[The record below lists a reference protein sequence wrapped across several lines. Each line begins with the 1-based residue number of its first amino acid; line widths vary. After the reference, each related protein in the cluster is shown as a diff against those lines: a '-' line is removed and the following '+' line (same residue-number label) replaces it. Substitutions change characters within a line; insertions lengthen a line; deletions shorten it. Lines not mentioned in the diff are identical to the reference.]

1 MKNILFKVLI
11 LAFMMIIGFGF
22 YNYVSVNA
30 SENEYTYSYTYNGIT
45 YYSNESED
53 DAWYQAMLD
62 NYEKGL
68 ITEEQIEEEYSTF
81 SRRNL
86 NEIADTYDNQS
97 DLTGEPVTY
106 VNGYLT
112 WTTSTGYVL
121 PLKNMRVDLYND
133 NILGAEWLGSTYT
146 NLDGYYCFEFINDTS
161 WIENGGYDVFIRCY
175 PDSYTFEIARDWVF
189 SFLTYYYFET
199 EPILNVTSGTTTDFN
214 VRVLYDESNMGNRA
228 FYISQG
234 LVTAQRFALEMGME
248 TDEFLHVIYPFS
260 DNYTAFCLD
269 EYSGIG
275 KPYFSDFDTIMH
287 EYGHFVEGVLGN
299 YGSSLVDI
307 ILYNPNHYS
316 HTDHFY
322 DKNNKQFAM
331 DLTWSESWATAFAQ
345 IAQQKYLTEYNG
357 KVSGYGDIFDGE
369 NYETYIST
377 LYSCE
382 AQEDAVIASLWDLF
396 DSGTNES
403 YDNMSLSYAKWWE
416 MTTRNNIQTLTDFF
430 EVVNEYYP
438 EYRSQ
443 VGEIFGTHQISP
455 SNLTITNLS
464 NVSEDVAPQFSWTV
478 NGSTYNP
485 NNQFKLVFYNSDG
498 TLVYQTELFTSNLQ
512 YNQTYTYSMSS
523 INWNSVLSN
532 FTNVADL
539 NIVVQGFHSA
549 SPISGPYNSKYVS
562 LSIEFTEHSCDY
574 SYRYLPYNSS
584 KHKSICSCGDY
595 VLRPHA
601 VSASQAGRY
610 KTCVD
615 CGYLV
620 DTYSDIVIVGP
631 YSLNNTLNSDN
642 GSYTLPNG
650 VIVLMDSDINSY
662 LNGTLVLYLK
672 DDEKY

>member
-161 WIENGGYDVFIRCY
+161 WKENGGYDVFIRCK
-175 PDSYTFEIARDWVF
+175 PNSYTFEIARDWVF

-248 TDEFLHVIYPFS
+248 TDDFLHVIYPFS
-260 DNYTAFCLD
+260 NDYTAFCLG

-275 KPYFSDFDTIMH
+275 KPYFNDFDTIMH

-377 LYSCE
+377 LNSCE

-443 VGEIFGTHQISP
+443 VGEIFGAHQISP

-464 NVSEDVAPQFSWTV
+464 NVSENVAPQFSWTV

-498 TLVYQTELFTSNLQ
+498 TLVYQTELFTSSLQ

-601 VSASQAGRY
+601 VSATQAGRY

>member
-1 MKNILFKVLI
+1 MKNNLFKFLI
-11 LAFMMIIGFGF
+11 LVIVMIIGLGS
-22 YNYVSVNA
+22 YKYISVNA
-30 SENEYTYSYTYNGIT
+30 SESEYTYSYIYNGIT
-45 YYSNESED
+45 YYSTESED

-68 ITEEQIEEEYSTF
+68 ITEEQIEEEYSIF

-112 WTTSTGYVL
+112 WTTSTGHIL

-133 NILGAEWLGSTYT
+133 NIIGAEWLGSTYT

-175 PDSYTFEIARDWVF
+175 PDSYTFEIARDWMF

-199 EPILNVTSGTTTDFN
+199 EPILNVASGSTTDFN

-234 LVTAQRFALEMGME
+234 LVTAQRFALEMGMD
-248 TDEFLHVIYPFS
+248 TDKFLHVIYPFS
-260 DNYTAFCLD
+260 NDYNAFCLD

-287 EYGHFVEGVLGN
+287 EYGHFFEGVLGT

-307 ILYNPNHYS
+307 ISYNPNHYT

-322 DKNNKQFAM
+322 DKDNKQFAM

-345 IAQQKYLTEYNG
+345 IAQQKYLSEYIG
-357 KVSGYGDIFDGE
+357 KVSGYGDIIDGE

-377 LYSCE
+377 SNSCE

-403 YDNMSLSYAKWWE
+403 YDNMSLTYAKWWE

-430 EVVNEYYP
+430 VVVNEYYP

-443 VGEIFGTHQISP
+443 VGEIFGAHQISP

-464 NVSEDVAPQFSWTV
+464 SVSEDIAPQFSWSI
-478 NGSTYNP
+478 NGSSYNP

-498 TLVYQTELFTSNLQ
+498 TLVYQTELFTSTLQ

-523 INWNSVLSN
+523 ANWNAVLSN
-532 FTNVADL
+532 FTNVADI

-549 SPISGPYNSKYVS
+549 LPISGPYNSKYVY
-562 LSIEFTEHSCDY
+562 LSIDFTEHSCDY

-584 KHKSICSCGDY
+584 KHKSICSCGNY

-601 VSASQAGRY
+601 VSASEVGRY
-610 KTCVD
+610 KTCID

-620 DTYSDIVIVGP
+620 DTYSEIVIVGP
-631 YSLNNTLNSDN
+631 YSFNNTLNSDN

-650 VIVLMDSDINSY
+650 VIILIDNDIEPY
-662 LNGTLVLYLK
+662 LNGTLVLYFK